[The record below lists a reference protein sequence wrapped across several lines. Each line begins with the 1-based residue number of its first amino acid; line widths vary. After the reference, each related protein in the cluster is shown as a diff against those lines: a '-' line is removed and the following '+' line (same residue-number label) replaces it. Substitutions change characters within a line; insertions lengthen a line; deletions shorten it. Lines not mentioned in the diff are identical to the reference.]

1 MTQDRW
7 GALLQRRFAPPLLT
21 VSLGIGLFSFNQF
34 LVSTALPSAV
44 RDVDGSA
51 LMSWAVTVYLV
62 PSIVAGS
69 CAASLKQRLS
79 GRLALFLSGL
89 VFLAGTLVA
98 ATAPSMA
105 MILFGRA
112 LQGAGDGV
120 IAALCYAMIPAL
132 FPSALIARVFGV
144 EAVIWAVSAFGGPL
158 VSGWVTQYFSWRAA
172 FLVNVPLILGFLAL
186 VPLVAPR
193 EPRSAAP
200 PSGIAWLRLSG
211 ITVGI
216 MAVAVAAILTGA
228 LSRLACLVLSAAT
241 LVWTVRA
248 DAGSDNRLFP
258 DGMFRLSGG
267 VGPIY
272 WIILLMP
279 LAQAVSGVYLV
290 LALQQVWGF
299 RAASAGGVGA
309 LMALS
314 WSGFAFLVVGLSQW
328 RPQLARLG
336 PVLNAVGLLGLLVAL
351 LTGWVAVV
359 FAAQV
364 IIGGGFGLCW
374 ATLSQRVMEGVPADD
389 RDRATAML
397 PTVQS
402 AGYAIG
408 AAVAGLAANAAGL
421 PRALHSG
428 GGISASLSWAFGAAT
443 LIATAVLLVP
453 WLARDGGA
461 GHARRQGGHIDP
473 VR

>member
-1 MTQDRW
+1 MTEDRW
-7 GALLQRRFAPPLLT
+7 GALLERRFAPPLLT

-62 PSIVAGS
+62 PSIVSGS
-69 CAASLKQRLS
+69 CAAALKRRLS

-98 ATAPSMA
+98 ASAPDMA

-144 EAVIWAVSAFGGPL
+144 EAMIWAISAFGGPL
-158 VSGWVTQYFSWRAA
+158 VSGWVTQVFSWRAA

-193 EPRSAAP
+193 EVRTDTTQSAIP
-200 PSGIAWLRLSG
+200 TSGQSSGPMLRLSG
-211 ITVGI
+211 IAAGI
-216 MAVAVAAILTGA
+216 MAVAIAAVLPGTWP
-228 LSRLACLVLSAAT
+228 RLASLAVAT
-241 LVWTVRA
+241 ALLVWSIRA
-248 DAGSDNRLFP
+248 DRSSDSRLFP
-258 DGMFRLSGG
+258 VSMFQLSTRAGS
-267 VGPIY
+267 IY

-299 RAASAGGVGA
+299 RAASAGGIGA

-314 WSGFAFLVVGLSQW
+314 WSSFAFLVVGRPAW
-328 RPQLARLG
+328 RTRLAQLG
-336 PVLNAVGLLGLLVAL
+336 PVLNAIGLFGLLLAL
-351 LTGWVAVV
+351 QTQVIAMV
-359 FAAQV
+359 FASQV
-364 IIGGGFGLCW
+364 SIGAGFGLCW
-374 ATLSQRVMEGVPADD
+374 ATLSQTVMEDVPPED

-408 AAVAGLAANAAGL
+408 AAVAGLVANAAGL
-421 PRALHSG
+421 PQALHSG
-428 GGISASLSWAFGAAT
+428 SGITAPLCWAYGIAG
-443 LIATAVLLVP
+443 LIATGAVLIPML
-453 WLARDGGA
+453 GS
-461 GHARRQGGHIDP
+461 RRPAQ
-473 VR
+473 RTA